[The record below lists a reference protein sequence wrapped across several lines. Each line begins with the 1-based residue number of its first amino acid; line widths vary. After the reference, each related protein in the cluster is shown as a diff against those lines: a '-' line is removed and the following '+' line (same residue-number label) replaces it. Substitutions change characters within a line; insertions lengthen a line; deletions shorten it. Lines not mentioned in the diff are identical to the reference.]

1 MGDHSFVFRNGGGG
15 GWEPSTGWAGLC
27 EAGTERWS
35 NLLRGAAWDS
45 LRAGLRPVA
54 PFHSACG
61 RSCPAGAPFLPK
73 KWRKEGQGGGVSSPL
88 EPPSLV

>member
-1 MGDHSFVFRNGGGG
+1 MGDHSFVFRDGGGG

-35 NLLRGAAWDS
+35 NLLRGAA
-45 LRAGLRPVA
+45 
-54 PFHSACG
+54 
-61 RSCPAGAPFLPK
+61 CPAGAPFLPK
-73 KWRKEGQGGGVSSPL
+73 KWGKESQGGGVSSPL